1 MASYV
6 IHEPPSGLISDTIL
20 IPVALTLSRPITGI
34 ERLPARSKLSR
45 LPPYFDLDNFLRFD
59 SRVTFRHLPRC
70 CRPDSQPCRRSFS
83 RNNPALFYRKYDG
96 DPGERMTSWSWW
108 FEAEKWRHQ
117 RKGSTSSKGQPRP
130 RRLVRFLAT
139 STSPPTLLLK
149 SRDES
154 SCSGGEL
161 WRPSNHAT
169 VISRWWC
176 HVTFVTVVNHGLI
189 QNCLEILIQIYDRGW
204 LTIAINFS
212 NKSFQKLKLKCS
224 GVAKYC
230 IGNYGGVNTFYKR
243 SKLLKWIKT
252 EKEK

>member
-1 MASYV
+1 MEIPKKGWRVDHGDLKQRNEDINERDQPLRKDNQDREDSLGFSLPAT
-6 IHEPPSGLISDTIL
+6 PP
-20 IPVALTLSRPITGI
+20 PIT
-34 ERLPARSKLSR
+34 
-45 LPPYFDLDNFLRFD
+45 
-59 SRVTFRHLPRC
+59 
-70 CRPDSQPCRRSFS
+70 
-83 RNNPALFYRKYDG
+83 
-96 DPGERMTSWSWW
+96 
-108 FEAEKWRHQ
+108 
-117 RKGSTSSKGQPRP
+117 
-130 RRLVRFLAT
+130 
-139 STSPPTLLLK
+139 LLK
-149 SRDES
+149 SRDEL

-176 HVTFVTVVNHGLI
+176 HVTLVTVVNHGLI